1 MTAKPKILMINDMQ
15 GKLLALQTML
25 GEIESELLPEDAHD
39 DLLHHDALIML
50 AGHSYQKRIKGSHE
64 LEQLRQLS
72 RERESMFKKAMLD
85 APIPLMLHAEDGEI
99 MMISEVWCEL
109 TGYPRQDLC
118 VMQDWLQRAYD
129 GERLPFLQA
138 HVQSLFKLDKWID
151 EGETT
156 IRTRDG
162 RLLTW
167 EFHSGPIA
175 PLPDGRRL
183 IISMAVDV
191 TDSKLAQQ
199 ALHNESRKN
208 AMLLNAASD
217 GIHILDMNG
226 NVVQANDAF
235 CRLIGFSQPALI
247 NTSAT
252 RWDVQ
257 WTPDELAQRIADLP
271 PQGAIFET
279 MYLHADGHLIDVE
292 INAVRVEVDGKPMLY
307 ASARDISERKRI
319 QESVRAN
326 TYLLSNAIR
335 ISHLGTWEWN
345 VLDDSE
351 VWSEQQFRIYGLE
364 PNSRDP
370 SYALFL
376 EMLHPEDR
384 DAVQHS
390 IDEALRGGRE
400 YDIECRILLAN
411 GEVRFIHSQGEV
423 YRNDNGQPVF
433 MIGTT
438 LDITDK
444 HKREEAQ
451 RLAIAV
457 FNSVDEG
464 VIVTDRENRIMAV
477 NPAFNTITG
486 YHIDDVIG
494 RNPSMFASGISPPT
508 LYQDM
513 WQALQEH
520 GQWSGELANQRK
532 NGEIYIEWLSIK
544 LVRNEHGQ
552 ITHHV
557 GVFSDITEKKKSEHL
572 IWEQANFDAL
582 TKLANRHMLQD
593 RLQHEIKK
601 SRRDNLA
608 LALLVIDL
616 DRFKEVNDTLGH
628 DMGDVLLVEAAQRI
642 AACVR
647 NSDTVARLGG
657 DEFVIILASL
667 DDVTC
672 VDRIA
677 RSLVQSL
684 VQPFRLGAEEAYI
697 SASIGIALYPNDAN
711 DIESLLKHADQAM
724 YVSKN
729 AGRNRFSYFAAA
741 MQEAAQTKRRLTN
754 DLRVALE
761 NRQFKVLYQP
771 IVELATGRIYK
782 AEALIRWQHPVRGL
796 VSPAQFIPLAEESGL
811 IIEIGDWVFREAA
824 RQCKRWRDIH
834 DPNFQISVNKSP
846 VQFRNDGGPYRSWF
860 SYLSDLDLQGQ
871 GIVIEITE
879 GLLMN
884 VEKSVTE
891 KLLAFRDA
899 GIQVSLDDFGTGY
912 SSLSY
917 LKKFDIDYLKIDQSF
932 VSNMDTDPDNL
943 TLCESMILMAHK
955 LGLQVIA
962 EGVEQESQR
971 ALLAAAG
978 CDFAQGYLFSRP
990 VAAEEFELLLLAEE
1004 MKVGSRIHNKSD
1016 GKSGS
1021 KAENKVH
1028 PNAHPDAKA

>member
-1 MTAKPKILMINDMQ
+1 MIKPAKILMMNDAQ
-15 GKLLALQTML
+15 GKIEALRARLTGL
-25 GEIESELLPEDAHD
+25 DSELLAQDGY
-39 DLLHHDALIML
+39 DALSGHDGIIIMDG
-50 AGHSYQKRIKGSHE
+50 ADYRQGIKTAQE
-64 LEQLRQLS
+64 FEQLRLQNQQ
-72 RERESMFKKAMLD
+72 REAMF
-85 APIPLMLHAEDGEI
+85 
-99 MMISEVWCEL
+99 
-109 TGYPRQDLC
+109 Q
-118 VMQDWLQRAYD
+118 Q
-129 GERLPFLQA
+129 
-138 HVQSLFKLDKWID
+138 
-151 EGETT
+151 
-156 IRTRDG
+156 
-162 RLLTW
+162 
-167 EFHSGPIA
+167 
-175 PLPDGRRL
+175 
-183 IISMAVDV
+183 
-191 TDSKLAQQ
+191 AQQ
-199 ALHNESRKN
+199 ALRNESHKN

-217 GIHILDMNG
+217 GIHILDLNG
-226 NVVQANDAF
+226 NVMQVNDAF
-235 CRLIGFSQPALI
+235 CRLLGYPQQMLIGTNA
-247 NTSAT
+247 A

-257 WTPDELAQRIADLP
+257 WTPEELAQRISELP
-271 PQGAIFET
+271 QQGAIFET

-292 INAVRVEVDGKPMLY
+292 INAVRLEIDGRPMLY
-307 ASARDISERKRI
+307 ASARDISERKQI
-319 QESVRAN
+319 QESLRAN
-326 TYLLSNAIR
+326 AYLLSNALR
-335 ISHLGTWEWN
+335 ISHMGTWEWN
-345 VLDDSE
+345 VVDNSE

-364 PNSRDP
+364 PGSIHP
-370 SYALFL
+370 SFEKFL
-376 EMLHPEDR
+376 GILHPEDR
-384 DAVQHS
+384 EIVQQAV
-390 IDEALRGGRE
+390 DLALAGSAN
-400 YDIECRILLAN
+400 YDLECRILWPN
-411 GEVRFIHSQGEV
+411 EEVRYIHTQGEV
-423 YRNDNGQPVF
+423 VRNDNDQPVM

-451 RLAIAV
+451 RLAITV

-464 VIVTDRENRIMAV
+464 VIVTDRDNRIMAV
-477 NPAFNTITG
+477 NPAFTTITG
-486 YHIDDVIG
+486 FVIDDVIG
-494 RNPSMFASGISPPT
+494 RNPAMFASGISPPT
-508 LYQDM
+508 LYQEM
-513 WQALQEH
+513 WQHLQQH
-520 GQWSGELANQRK
+520 GQWTGELANQRK

-544 LVRNEHGQ
+544 LVRNDRGQ

-593 RLQHEIKK
+593 RLQQEIKK

-608 LALLVIDL
+608 LALLIIDL

-628 DMGDVLLVEAAQRI
+628 DMGDVLLVEASQRI

-647 NSDTVARLGG
+647 TSDTVARLGG
-657 DEFVIILASL
+657 DEFVIILAGL
-667 DDVTC
+667 DDVGC

-684 VQPFRLGAEEAYI
+684 VQPFRLGTEEAYI
-697 SASIGIALYPNDAN
+697 SASIGIALYPTDAN

-729 AGRNRFSYFAAA
+729 AGRNRFSYFAAG
-741 MQEAAQTKRRLTN
+741 MQEAAQTRRRLTN

-761 NRQFKVLYQP
+761 NNQFKVFYQP
-771 IVELATGRIYK
+771 IVELASGRIYK

-811 IIEIGDWVFREAA
+811 IIDIGDWVFREAA
-824 RQCKRWRDIH
+824 RQAKRWRDIH

-860 SYLSDLDLQGQ
+860 SYLKDLNLRGQ

-884 VEKSVTE
+884 VEKNVTE

-932 VSNMDTDPDNL
+932 VSNMESDRDNL

-971 ALLAAAG
+971 ALLAEAG

-990 VAAEEFELLLLAEE
+990 VAAEEFEMLLLAEQ
-1004 MKVGSRIHNKSD
+1004 MKSRN
-1016 GKSGS
+1016 
-1021 KAENKVH
+1021 
-1028 PNAHPDAKA
+1028 